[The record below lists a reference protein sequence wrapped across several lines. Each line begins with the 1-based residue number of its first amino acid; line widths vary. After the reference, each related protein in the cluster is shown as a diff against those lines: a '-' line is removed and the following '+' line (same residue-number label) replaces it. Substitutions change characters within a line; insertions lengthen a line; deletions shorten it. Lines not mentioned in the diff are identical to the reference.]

1 MIALDTNVLV
11 RYLVADDPRQAQAA
25 RALLAELTSER
36 PGFVCRETAVELS
49 WVLDRAYGF
58 SRDRIAT
65 ILEELVT
72 SEELR
77 FEAADDVIRAANGYR
92 RGGAGFSDR
101 MIAAAAR
108 RYDTDALYTFDRRMA
123 QLPGAALLADA
134 ASQQQPPSP

>member
-11 RYLVADDPRQAQAA
+11 RFLVGDDPRQSAAA
-25 RALLAELTSER
+25 RALLAELTADR
-36 PGFVCRETAVELS
+36 PGFVCREVAVELS

-65 ILEELVT
+65 VFEELVG

-77 FEAADDVIRAANGYR
+77 FEAEDDVLRAADGYR
-92 RGGAGFSDR
+92 RGGADFSDR

-108 RYDTDALYTFDRRMA
+108 RSGAETLHTFDRRAA
-123 QLPGAALLADA
+123 QLRGVALLPATR
-134 ASQQQPPSP
+134 S